1 MEKTVILR
9 FTKKTWNQPVIH
21 GLAKRTGL
29 VFNILE
35 AKVLPRQDSYAIINL
50 EGSDEDYQKGIEYLE
65 ECNILIEEVPDKVQ
79 RDEDSCVQCGV
90 CTAVCPTDALH
101 MEGPE
106 RKIELD
112 RQKCVACGNC
122 VNACTVQC
130 IDLFIFNGEAVTEH
144 R

>member
-21 GLAKRTGL
+21 GLAQRTEL

-79 RDEDSCVQCGV
+79 RDEDSCVNCGV

>member
-9 FTKKTWNQPVIH
+9 FSKKTWNTPVIYD
-21 GLAKRTGL
+21 LSRKTDL

-50 EGSDEDYQKGIEYLE
+50 EGSEEDYRKGIEYLE
-65 ECNILIEEVPDKVQ
+65 TCNIIIEEVPDKVQ
-79 RDEDSCVQCGV
+79 RDDESCVHCGA
-90 CTAVCPTDALH
+90 CTAVCPTNALH
-101 MEGPE
+101 VEGPE

-122 VNACTVQC
+122 VDVCTVQC
-130 IDLFIFNGEAVTEH
+130 IDLFIIT
-144 R
+144 

>member
-9 FTKKTWNQPVIH
+9 FTKKTWNTPVIY
-21 GLAKRTGL
+21 GLSRRTDL

-50 EGSDEDYQKGIEYLE
+50 EGSDEDYEKGVEYLE
-65 ECNILIEEVPDKVQ
+65 SCNILIEEVPDKVS
-79 RDEDSCVQCGV
+79 RDEDSCVHCGA
-90 CTAVCPTDALH
+90 CTAVCPTSALH
-101 MEGPE
+101 VEGEE

-122 VNACTVQC
+122 VTACPVQC
-130 IDLFIFNGEAVTEH
+130 IDLFILS
-144 R
+144 